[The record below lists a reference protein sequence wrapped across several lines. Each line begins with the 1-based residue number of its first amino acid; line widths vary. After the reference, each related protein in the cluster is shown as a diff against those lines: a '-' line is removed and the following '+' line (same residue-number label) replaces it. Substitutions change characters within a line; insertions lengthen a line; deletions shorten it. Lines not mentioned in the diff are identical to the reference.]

1 MTPTAIAV
9 AVVVAGG
16 RVLVGTRHPLSREG
30 PGLDEFPGG
39 KVEPGETRA
48 AAAAREA
55 LEETGLEVV
64 IGPLIDVAAGTAS
77 FGPIEVSFFLA
88 RPLHQVDAGAIESLP
103 EPIPPFRWIE
113 AGGLASLSFPGT
125 NARVVAMLA
134 EGRLESVGPGF
145 RADRIPPDST
155 DGSGRSS

>member
-1 MTPTAIAV
+1 MTPSAIAV

-39 KVEPGETRA
+39 KVEPGESSA

-88 RPLHQVDAGAIESLP
+88 YPRSPVDDDAIDELP
-103 EPIPPFRWIE
+103 EPLAPFRWIE
-113 AGGLASLSFPGT
+113 AGALSSLSFPGT

-134 EGRLESVGPGF
+134 EGRLETVGLAF
-145 RADRIPPDST
+145 RADRIPPGST
-155 DGSGRSS
+155 GGSGRSS

>member
-64 IGPLIDVAAGTAS
+64 IGPLIDVAEGAAS
-77 FGPIEVSFFLA
+77 FGTIEVSFFLA
-88 RPLHQVDAGAIESLP
+88 RPRPPIDADAIESLP

-113 AGGLASLSFPGT
+113 ASALASLSFPRT
-125 NARVVAMLA
+125 NARVVKMLA
-134 EGRLESVGPGF
+134 QGTLGF
-145 RADRIPPDST
+145 TADRIPPGST
-155 DGSGRSS
+155 DGSGRSA